1 MSQKNPYKKGKSKLI
16 TPFMLEGKTNDEIY
30 EFIKENKLDERFTS
44 PITKRTII
52 NIRWQMKSE
61 GHLGKDGFPI
71 TQEEPESKSTSIRG
85 PNGYSFD
92 DPEHS
97 EKFRTDEDDPKE
109 DSRQPLLAQRRP
121 DWDLLSIE
129 QVNEIA
135 DPQIRQKILNY
146 KTFWEQAKQEATP
159 DYATKEQFD
168 TFRTEIQENLQGG
181 LNELK
186 ETLSETIVETFDKMQ
201 ADNPAPTPMN
211 PEVEVA
217 GVDDV
222 ILPSMDLEI
231 ENPLEAAADSV
242 IELAGSIISQKKIG
256 FTSKSLLLFDLVRK
270 KGFKGN
276 LADFVNS
283 SITSA
288 MRGRKFKLVVEED
301 VE

>member
-16 TPFMLEGKTNDEIY
+16 APFILDGKTNDEILD
-30 EFIKENKLDERFTS
+30 FIKSNKLGERFGS
-44 PITKRTII
+44 PITKRTIV
-52 NIRWQMKSE
+52 NIRWQMKSR
-61 GHLGKDGFPI
+61 GLLGEDGFPI
-71 TQEEPESKSTSIRG
+71 VEDNSQSKSNSEEKES
-85 PNGYSFD
+85 GYSFD
-92 DPEHS
+92 DPEYS
-97 EKFRTDEDDPKE
+97 ERFSGLEDDPKE
-109 DSRQPLLAQRRP
+109 DSRQPLSAQRRP

-135 DPQIRQKILNY
+135 DPQMRQKILNY
-146 KTFWEQAKQEATP
+146 KTFWEQAKSEATP

-181 LNELK
+181 LKELK
-186 ETLSETIVETFDKMQ
+186 ETLSETIVETFNKMQ
-201 ADNPAPTPMN
+201 ADNPTN